1 MTLIMKATEFA
12 DQSAAF
18 KKRFAD
24 VEELYAA
31 GWWLQRKYDGCFGM
45 AVLRADGDSRM
56 LSRTGEDYSAS
67 CGHILAAL
75 DRAAFMEDPTWTEL
89 VVLGEVWHLA
99 WDFPKISG
107 SMRRRAPAPE
117 LVFVAH
123 DLLPIQLETPH
134 PYRDR
139 WNTLRGMLAYS
150 TDKQLMLAHTQRA
163 GVHSVKQ
170 YAQDLK
176 AAGGYDGAV
185 LKDPD
190 AGYTIGNVR
199 LGQIIKVKPTQSL
212 DLMIAATETAPGKK
226 TGRAVHSFAV
236 EYRDQRTWVGS
247 GVPHDYVPQIGQIVE
262 VEFMGLTPDGLLREP
277 RFKGVRFD
285 KTQPDA

>member
-1 MTLIMKATEFA
+1 MILIMKATEFA

-31 GWWLQRKYDGCFGM
+31 GWWLQPKYDGCFGM

-75 DRAAFMEDPTWTEL
+75 DRAAFQIDSTWTEL
-89 VVLGEVWHLA
+89 VVLGEVWHPE
-99 WDFPKISG
+99 WEFPKISG

-123 DLLPIQLETPH
+123 DLLPIHMNTPAS
-134 PYRDR
+134 YKDR
-139 WNTLRGMLAYS
+139 WNTLRTMLTSAPL
-150 TDKQLMLAHTQRA
+150 KPLMLAHNVRTL
-163 GVHSVKQ
+163 GVSAVR
-170 YAQDLK
+170 YANDLK
-176 AAGGYDGAV
+176 AQGGYDGAV

-190 AGYTIGNVR
+190 AGYSIGNVR
-199 LGQIIKVKPTQSL
+199 LGQIVKVKPTQSL
-212 DLMIAATETAPGKK
+212 DLKITGTQIEAGKK
-226 TGRAVHSFAV
+226 TGRDVYTFSV
-236 EYRDQRTWVGS
+236 EYRGVHTWVGS
-247 GVPHDYVPQIGQIVE
+247 GVPHDYIPAIDQIVE
-262 VEFMGLTPDGLLREP
+262 VEFMGFTPDGLLREP